1 MKCWLAPGE
10 YPRTSAPVMKAL
22 AGRWWLSGG
31 RGKSIKK
38 SRRVA
43 ELRGQTKINVK
54 ELFLFLLLGQKNIS
68 AVKL

>member
-1 MKCWLAPGE
+1 M
-10 YPRTSAPVMKAL
+10 MKAL